1 MLESERYRL
10 ARLSRWAARAIG
22 TIAAVFFVL
31 MLIGSALS
39 EGLGPVTTESV
50 TLVLL
55 VAVALAGCAVS
66 WWRDM
71 TAGVLLILTSI
82 GFAVHIGCF
91 AGHGHALAWSIIGLP
106 YLVAGV
112 LILSAWWLSRQNR

>member
-1 MLESERYRL
+1 MLERERYRL

-22 TIAAVFFVL
+22 TIAAVFFVV

-39 EGLGPVTTESV
+39 EGMGPVTTESV

-55 VAVALAGCAVS
+55 AAVALAGCAVS

-71 TAGVLLILTSI
+71 TAGILLVLTSI
-82 GFAVHIGCF
+82 GFGVHIGCF
-91 AGHGHALAWSIIGLP
+91 AGHGHVAAWAIIGLP
-106 YLVAGV
+106 YLLAGI
-112 LILSAWWLSRQNR
+112 LILSAWRLSRQNR